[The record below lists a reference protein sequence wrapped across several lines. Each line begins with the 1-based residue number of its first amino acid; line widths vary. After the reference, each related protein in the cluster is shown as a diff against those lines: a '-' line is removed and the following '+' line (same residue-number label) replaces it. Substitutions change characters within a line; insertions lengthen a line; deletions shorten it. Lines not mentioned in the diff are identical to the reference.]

1 VEATIALRR
10 SLERLVQLDGAA
22 GASGCAMN
30 KNVATDILEI
40 LTAQH
45 REVDEL
51 IAKLEKKQGDRRAS
65 FQLLAD
71 KLAAHSK
78 VEETIFYPA
87 VISKQTSEQLHEA
100 VEEHLEV
107 KRVLADMLT
116 MKLDDEQFDAK
127 LSVLKENVSHH
138 AHEEEE
144 GKLFPKLRKALSA
157 DERAALGGEVLAKF
171 EELMP
176 MHPSRMVPGETKAAA
191 PLPR

>member
-1 VEATIALRR
+1 
-10 SLERLVQLDGAA
+10 
-22 GASGCAMN
+22 MN

-51 IAKLEKKQGDRRAS
+51 IAKLEKKQGDRRAN

-87 VISKQTSEQLHEA
+87 VMSKQTSEQLHEA

-176 MHPSRMVPGETKAAA
+176 MHPSRMVPDETKAAA